1 MSQEPKTPMTEMHNF
16 IIDTQHSLFKEKKT
30 PEILKLVLMLNELTK
45 ITQEL
50 ISYEETY
57 MRVIKMQGI
66 EEGIQTAKKIF
77 DNSLNKLDNGN
88 LLVSCIN

>member
-50 ISYEETY
+50 ISYEEKY
-57 MRVIKMQGI
+57 MEVIKMQGI